1 MSSKVLI
8 VEDQFIEA
16 NNLKFILRKAGY
28 KVCPIAASYTEALTI
43 IEEEHPD
50 LVLLDIILKGKK
62 TGIDLAKVLKERKI
76 AFVYL
81 SANVDKAIFD
91 AAKLTG
97 PYGFLVKPFRE
108 RDVMNMLDI
117 ATYLHEQS
125 IEFARKSASP
135 DNGMGS
141 NSAKG
146 PMAAGVIGSSGPMLE
161 VMGNVR
167 IVGPTDTSVLI
178 LGESG
183 TGKELVARAIHEA
196 SSYNNKGMI
205 VVNCGALPTGLIE
218 SELFGHERGSFTGA
232 SDKRTGKFEQANN
245 STIFLDEIGE
255 LPLDVQTKFLRVL
268 QEKEIE
274 PIGGK
279 TRSVNVRIVAAT
291 NRNLE
296 EAVAAGR
303 FRMDLY
309 YRLNVFPILM
319 PPLRERQ
326 HDITVLAE
334 HFLKIYATKS
344 RKEITGI
351 SPEVKKD
358 LMKYH
363 WPGNVRELEN
373 VIARGVLMTD
383 GNLLAELPLPAANTK
398 LLPDESAI
406 KTITQNE
413 RDHILM
419 ALDHC
424 NWKIYG
430 PDGAAELLDINSS
443 TLKSRMKKLGITRKF
458 FGGTDES

>member
-1 MSSKVLI
+1 MI

-28 KVCPIAASYTEALTI
+28 KVCPIAASYNEAMSI
-43 IEEEHPD
+43 IEQEQPD

-62 TGIDLAKVLKERKI
+62 TGIDLAKVLKEEKI
-76 AFVYL
+76 AFVFL
-81 SANVDKAIFD
+81 SANIDKAIFD
-91 AAKLTG
+91 AAKQTG

-117 ATYLHEQS
+117 AAYLHKQS
-125 IEFARKSASP
+125 IEFARKSATPANGIGAKSP
-135 DNGMGS
+135 D
-141 NSAKG
+141 G
-146 PMAAGVIGSSGPMLE
+146 PMAAGVIGTSGPMLE
-161 VMGNVR
+161 VMDNIR

-183 TGKELVARAIHEA
+183 TGKELVARAIHES

-268 QEKEIE
+268 QEREIE

-279 TRSVNVRIVAAT
+279 TKMVNVRIVAAT

-296 EAVAAGR
+296 EEVAAGR

-319 PPLRERQ
+319 PPLRHRQ
-326 HDITVLAE
+326 HDITGLAE
-334 HFLKIYATKS
+334 HFLKIYAAKAG
-344 RKEITGI
+344 KNMKGI
-351 SPEVKKD
+351 STEVKKEM
-358 LMKYH
+358 LKYH

-373 VIARGVLMTD
+373 LIARGVLMTD
-383 GNLLAELPLPAANTK
+383 GDELTELPLPTTNTK
-398 LLPDESAI
+398 MMHDDSAI

-443 TLKSRMKKLGITRKF
+443 TLKSRMKKLGINRKY
-458 FGGTDES
+458 FGGTEES

>member
-28 KVCPIAASYTEALTI
+28 KVCPIAASYNEALSI

-62 TGIDLAKVLKERKI
+62 TGIDLAKVLKEEKI
-76 AFVYL
+76 AFVFL
-81 SANVDKAIFD
+81 SANVDKGIFD

-108 RDVMNMLDI
+108 RDVLNMLDI
-117 ATYLHEQS
+117 AAYLHQQS
-125 IEFARKSASP
+125 IEFARKSEALANGSVSP
-135 DNGMGS
+135 E
-141 NSAKG
+141 G
-146 PMAAGVIGSSGPMLE
+146 PTAAGVIGSSVPMLE
-161 VMGNVR
+161 VMSNVR

-196 SSYNNKGMI
+196 SSFNNKGMV

-218 SELFGHERGSFTGA
+218 SELFGHEKGSFTGA
-232 SDKRTGKFEQANN
+232 TDKRTGKFEQANN

-268 QEKEIE
+268 QEREIE
-274 PIGGK
+274 PVGGK
-279 TRSVNVRIVAAT
+279 TKSVNVRIVAAT

-296 EAVAAGR
+296 EEVAAGR

-309 YRLNVFPILM
+309 YRLNVFPVLM
-319 PPLRERQ
+319 PPLRNRQ
-326 HDITVLAE
+326 QDITILAE
-334 HFLKIYATKS
+334 HFLKIYAAKA
-344 RKEITGI
+344 KKKIEGIT
-351 SPEVKKD
+351 PEVKKA
-358 LMKYH
+358 LLKYH

-373 VIARGVLMTD
+373 MIERGVIMTD
-383 GNLLAELPLPAANTK
+383 GDLLTELPLPATNTQIIN
-398 LLPDESAI
+398 DDSGI

-443 TLKSRMKKLGITRKF
+443 TLKSRMKKLGIMRKH
-458 FGGTDES
+458 FGGSEEP